1 VAERVVGVAEDEASL
16 RHLVELCARRSAPP
30 SSFLQWAEP
39 AEEPELH
46 RARICR
52 ALDLIRA
59 GELYQVNLARRF
71 SFRLAGSPLG
81 LWQALSERAPAP
93 YAAYVD
99 AGDWLAA
106 GVSPEQLLSLGS
118 DGELATSPIKGTR
131 PRRRDPGA
139 DAALARELELDPKE
153 RAELAMV
160 IDVERN
166 DLGRVAVTGSVRLS
180 APPRVHSYAAVH
192 HRVARLS
199 ARLRPGLGRADLLAA
214 MLPSGSVTGAPK
226 VRAMEVIALLEAHR
240 RGLYTGG
247 IGLLG
252 HDGSL
257 ELGMAIR
264 TVTVHGDEAH
274 YFAGGGIVA
283 DSDPDREVEETC
295 WKAAQLLGLVGPAPR
310 SSEHSRKLVRNP
322 LGL

>member
-1 VAERVVGVAEDEASL
+1 VAERVVAFGQDQASVRHLGALTTRASRACAASL
-16 RHLVELCARRSAPP
+16 T
-30 SSFLQWAEP
+30 WAEP

-46 RARICR
+46 RERVR
-52 ALDLIRA
+52 QALELIRA
-59 GELYQVNLARRF
+59 GEIYQVNLARRF
-71 SFRLAGSPLG
+71 SFKLVGSPLG
-81 LWQALSERAPAP
+81 LWEALGRRAPAP

-99 AGDWLAA
+99 AGDSVAL
-106 GVSPEQLLSLGS
+106 GVSPEHLLSLGS
-118 DGELATSPIKGTR
+118 DGELRTSPIKGTR
-131 PRRRDPGA
+131 PRHRDVGA

-166 DLGRVAVTGSVRLS
+166 DLGRVAVTGSVRLLG
-180 APPRVHSYAAVH
+180 PPRVETFAAIH

-199 ARLRPGLGRADLLAA
+199 ARLRPGLGRADLLSA

-247 IGLLG
+247 IGLVG

-264 TVTVHGDEAH
+264 TVTVQGDEAH

-283 DSDPDREVEETC
+283 DSDPEREVEETH

-310 SSEHSRKLVRNP
+310 NRHSQKLVRNP
-322 LGL
+322 LEL